1 MKEGKG
7 IKYGQNWQLECTY
20 KNDKLNGLCKVTYNH
35 DGSVVDVSFQNGKP
49 IGKQSKVFH

>member
-35 DGSVVDVSFQNGKP
+35 DRSVVVVSFQNGKP